1 MPAEKVVDK
10 AREARMESRKSSKPI
25 MEKRRRARINESLTE
40 LKTLILEALNKDS
53 SRHSKLEKA
62 DILEMTV
69 KHLRNLQRQQMAAA
83 VSTDPSLLGKYRSG
97 FSECMTEVSRVMG
110 SMDGVDGQVKQR
122 LINHLA
128 THQPATNVMSSG
140 VYAGVHPS
148 AFPHV
153 QPVQV
158 QVPASASMPMQRVQL
173 SPTQGAYPQAIQT
186 TMYGGIPVVPGHFV
200 GGEPVAVLLPS
211 GQTIV
216 QTNGQQQQVVPVQY
230 TNTAVVSAAQPQGHS
245 AISVASANGLS
256 QTMMPSHP
264 VPTQAA
270 TVPTKVAVTPAPI
283 PEEKMWR
290 PW

>member
-158 QVPASASMPMQRVQL
+158 QVPASASVPMQRVQL

-216 QTNGQQQQVVPVQY
+216 QTNGQQQVVPVQY

-245 AISVASANGLS
+245 AISVSSANGLS
-256 QTMMPSHP
+256 QTVMPSHP